1 MSEPREHLC
10 RDCPWG
16 EHEGCWPGGVV
27 ETLECTQHRA
37 FRVLRDEVLRLRT
50 RNAKL
55 ESENRSLRVMDE
67 RAQAMRSMRSA
78 TRQIVKDIEA
88 YEYPDDPIPQ
98 PTIGLDNDPWLDLWR
113 LAVRAWAKARGG

>member
-1 MSEPREHLC
+1 
-10 RDCPWG
+10 
-16 EHEGCWPGGVV
+16 
-27 ETLECTQHRA
+27 
-37 FRVLRDEVLRLRT
+37 
-50 RNAKL
+50 
-55 ESENRSLRVMDE
+55 MDE